1 MSTSKNF
8 LPEFHLAE
16 TPARGRNKIRCQV
29 RGHDVR
35 ATPEERIR
43 QRVLHWLINSKKWEI
58 ESIKLERAQAQA
70 YQWESDANR
79 RYIRPDIELL
89 DENCKVLV
97 VIECKHEEVPLS
109 DAVEKQAIEYAI
121 KSRARY
127 IWVTNGGEH
136 KFFVPDTKHGGWKAV
151 SSIAPLGETY
161 EPPTG
166 RVLFPDVQDTADVER
181 YLKEMGLN
189 NLKFSDERDFTL
201 ALYKVIFEVVKNKKC
216 MPYSHDGV
224 HLLDYTGVAFHHFS
238 NASGDGYYTRYAD
251 FVAATRG
258 RVEGM
263 SVAVNMWWRGG
274 IRLCIGVSKAER
286 KHHALQLDFA
296 KNCRWNEE
304 LQSWR
309 VYHDGRMNQVKNDV
323 VLEAVRESGC
333 SHWIKTC
340 DDNKEWVFLGD
351 LPKVESVS
359 WRNSKKF
366 LANLLHYGIIRT
378 NLREAR
384 SKRRESRG

>member
-1 MSTSKNF
+1 MPTSKNF
-8 LPEFHLAE
+8 LPEFRLPK
-16 TPARGRNKIRCQV
+16 TWARGRNKIWCQV
-29 RGHDVR
+29 RGYDVD
-35 ATPEERIR
+35 ATPEELVR
-43 QRVLHWLINSKKWEI
+43 QRVLHWLIKSKRWLIGSI
-58 ESIKLERAQAQA
+58 ELEQA
-70 YQWESDANR
+70 YRWESDANR

-89 DENCKVLV
+89 DQNRKVLV
-97 VIECKHEEVPLS
+97 VIECKHEKVPLS
-109 DAVEKQAIEYAI
+109 DAVKKQAIEYAI

-127 IWVTNGGEH
+127 IWVTNGRQH

-166 RVLFPDVQDTADVER
+166 RVPFPDVQDTADVGR
-181 YLKEMGLN
+181 YLKEMGLKRLN

-224 HLLDYTGVAFHHFS
+224 HLLEYTGTAFHYFR
-238 NASGDGYYTRYAD
+238 NPSGYGPCARYAD
-251 FVAATRG
+251 FVSATRS
-258 RVEGM
+258 RVVSV
-263 SVAVNMWWRGG
+263 SVAVNMYDVG
-274 IRLCIGVSKAER
+274 IRLSIAVSKPER
-286 KHHALQLDFA
+286 KHHALELDIA
-296 KNCRWNEE
+296 KYCQWNEE
-304 LQSWR
+304 RQSWR
-309 VYHDGRMNQVKNDV
+309 VYHDGAMSRVQSAV

-340 DDNKEWVFLGD
+340 DDNKEWVFLGE

-384 SKRRESRG
+384 ALAPRESRG

>member
-8 LPEFHLAE
+8 LPKFRLPE
-16 TPARGRNKIRCQV
+16 TQGKLRCQF
-29 RGHDVR
+29 RDRAVR
-35 ATPEERIR
+35 ATPEEHVR
-43 QRVLHWLINSKKWEI
+43 QRVLHYLIYKKWTKI
-58 ESIKLERAQAQA
+58 HLRLEKK
-70 YQWESDANR
+70 YPWKSDANR
-79 RYIRPDIELL
+79 RYIRSDIELL
-89 DENCKVLV
+89 DKNGKVLV
-97 VIECKHEEVPLS
+97 VIECKHEKVPLS

-121 KSRARY
+121 KSRAKY
-127 IWVTNGGEH
+127 IWVTNGRQH

-166 RVLFPDVQDTADVER
+166 RVPFPDVQDTADVGR
-181 YLKEMGLN
+181 YLKEMGLKRLN

-224 HLLDYTGVAFHHFS
+224 HLLEYTGAAFHYIR
-238 NASGDGYYTRYAD
+238 NPSGYGPDARYAD
-251 FVAATRG
+251 FVAATRD
-258 RVEGM
+258 RVVSV
-263 SVAVNMWWRGG
+263 SVAVNMYDVG
-274 IRLCIGVSKAER
+274 IRLSIAISKPGRE
-286 KHHALQLDFA
+286 HHALELDIA
-296 KNCRWNEE
+296 KHCRWNEKR
-304 LQSWR
+304 QSWH
-309 VYHDGRMNQVKNDV
+309 VYHDGAMSRGKAGVKNAV

-340 DDNKEWVFLGD
+340 DDNKERVFLGE